1 MAGRLFG
8 ISSKPVMWITPG
20 RVFYAGLLGRPSVR
34 RIGGTLI
41 YIAQQTPVRLSLDG
55 GESQEADMFVVPPR
69 LHHRLACDGPSV
81 IALIIEPETVDDA
94 SLPEFIREG
103 RGAVQAPEFVAH
115 VRAVLAALQGRAKAL
130 PLDDDEFDQCLFG
143 QRLVPKLLDPRI
155 ARVVADL
162 VAHPSGASTAEHY
175 AAQVQLS
182 FSRLVHLF
190 KEDVGVSMRTFRSWK
205 RARSLLHYVTQKAN
219 LADIALHAGYPDS
232 SHLSHSIR
240 QVFGLT
246 PRDMFAGS
254 RKLHLHGEPLA
265 DSALSRFK
273 D

>member
-1 MAGRLFG
+1 MAGRLSG
-8 ISSKPVMWITPG
+8 TLSKPVMWITPG
-20 RVFYAGLLGRPSVR
+20 RVFYAGLLGHPSVR

-41 YIAQQTPVRLSLDG
+41 YIAQQAPMRLSLDG
-55 GESQEADMFVVPPR
+55 GESQEADVLVVPPR
-69 LHHRLACDGPSV
+69 LPHRVACDSPSV
-81 IALIIEPETVDDA
+81 IALIIEPETVDDV
-94 SLPEFIREG
+94 SLPVLIRDG

-115 VRAVLAALQGRAKAL
+115 VQAILAALQGRGNAL
-130 PLDDDEFDQCLFG
+130 PLDDGEFDQCLFG
-143 QRLVPKLLDPRI
+143 SRLARKLLDHRI
-155 ARVVADL
+155 AEVVADI
-162 VAHPSGASTAEHY
+162 VAHPGGTSTAEHY

-182 FSRLVHLF
+182 FSRLLHLF
-190 KEDVGVSMRTFRSWK
+190 KEEVGVSMRTFRSWK

-219 LADIALHAGYPDS
+219 LADIAQHAGYPDS

-273 D
+273 A